1 MYNMYITHTYIYIN
15 EAYPQDLHWR
25 PPLVVWKTKNQAAY
39 RLAAA
44 AVKLA
49 TGDPEEACAG
59 TVNNMTLMVQWIGWI
74 AVV

>member
-1 MYNMYITHTYIYIN
+1 MSYRT
-15 EAYPQDLHWR
+15 E
-25 PPLVVWKTKNQAAY
+25 AAY

-59 TVNNMTLMVQWIGWI
+59 PMGGKGGEGEHMRKRLLV
-74 AVV
+74 